1 MTLYNIY
8 YGTIG
13 KDFGEKYRTTKK
25 FRNDESALAF
35 ARECATSFYYKNE
48 GKRGIPSFKTI
59 SEESKITGVS
69 LEELYKEH
77 IEDFM
82 RYHAIPT
89 ELDTVS
95 SSDLVW

>member
-1 MTLYNIY
+1 MTFNIY
-8 YGTIG
+8 FGTIG
-13 KDFGEKYRTTKK
+13 KSLGVKYRFTKNCNRGMQEALRIAK
-25 FRNDESALAF
+25 SA
-35 ARECATSFYYKNE
+35 ATSFYYKNE

>member
-13 KDFGEKYRTTKK
+13 KDFGEKYRITKK

-82 RYHAIPT
+82 RYHVIPT

>member
-1 MTLYNIY
+1 MTSYNIY

-13 KDFGEKYRTTKK
+13 RKFEEKYRITKK
-25 FRNDESALAF
+25 FKNDEAALAF
-35 ARECATSFYYKNE
+35 ARECAASFYYKNE
-48 GKRGIPSFKTI
+48 GKYGIPSFKII
-59 SEESKITGVS
+59 SKESEITGVS
-69 LEELYKEH
+69 LEKLYKEH

>member
-13 KDFGEKYRTTKK
+13 NKLGEKYRITKK
-25 FRNDESALAF
+25 FRNDEAALAF

-48 GKRGIPSFKTI
+48 GKCGIPSFKTI

-69 LEELYKEH
+69 LEKLYKEH

-82 RYHAIPT
+82 RYHVIPT
-89 ELDTVS
+89 ELDSVS

>member
-13 KDFGEKYRTTKK
+13 RKLEEKYRITKK
-25 FRNDESALAF
+25 FKNDETALAF

-48 GKRGIPSFKTI
+48 GKYGIPSFKII
-59 SEESKITGVS
+59 SKESEITGVS